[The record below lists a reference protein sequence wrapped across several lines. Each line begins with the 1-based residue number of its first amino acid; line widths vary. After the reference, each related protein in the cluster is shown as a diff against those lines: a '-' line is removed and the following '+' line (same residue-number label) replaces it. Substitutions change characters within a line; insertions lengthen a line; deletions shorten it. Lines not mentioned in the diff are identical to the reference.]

1 MRYGGDE
8 FLIIS
13 RYDLIPKIKAGLRA
27 IKKRSMQPY
36 DLHLSMGSI
45 CVSKNDGYTLDEA
58 VKRPMRPCTRSSG
71 ATRANKASPRNVGWR
86 RQVFG
91 AAPYQVMRRSLFV
104 DSLRDF

>member
-27 IKKRSMQPY
+27 IKKRSTQPY

-58 VKRPMRPCTRSSG
+58 VKRTDEAMYEIKRSYKSQQG
-71 ATRANKASPRNVGWR
+71 AMA
-86 RQVFG
+86 
-91 AAPYQVMRRSLFV
+91 
-104 DSLRDF
+104 